1 MKKLSWLLLPAVLCA
16 VVFVGCSSSEPEVIE
31 QTMTPEEI
39 EAMDAEYEAE
49 MEAAENDTMG
59 EG

>member
-1 MKKLSWLLLPAVLCA
+1 MKKHYLLSSLLLTIFA
-16 VVFVGCSSSEPEVIE
+16 VGCSSSQPEAIE

-39 EAMDAEYEAE
+39 AAQDAEYEAE
-49 MEAAENDTMG
+49 MEAAENDTLG